1 MRATARIPPT
11 IGLSDIFK
19 NATLGSIAIHCIKY
33 GSLSQRLLTGLKPS
47 FSVIFTANEV
57 SFVSNGGNIKL
68 IFSSKEYAIVK
79 LPVIVKRLVFGKI
92 SLLLSIKSII
102 SAKD

>member
-1 MRATARIPPT
+1 MRATARIPP
-11 IGLSDIFK
+11 IIDLSEIFK
-19 NATLGSIAIHCIKY
+19 KCNAQFDSHSLY
-33 GSLSQRLLTGLKPS
+33 GSLSQRVLTGLKPS
-47 FSVIFTANEV
+47 FSVIFTANEGY
-57 SFVSNGGNIKL
+57 FVSNCGNIKL